1 MNTTPVNTT
10 AWDAA
15 LAFVW
20 RPENDGAD
28 NNSAPGETFLT
39 RWGVTE
45 DTWGYAQDEGVVP
58 GNTELRHAS
67 QDQLATV
74 LRTLFWNVCSC
85 DRMAGGGARGVALMV
100 FNMAMVAG
108 PGRAARLLQRL
119 IGATEDGQIGPLT
132 VSAMLSHTN
141 HLDLIDKLAVAD
153 EAFFASLEQAGRFL
167 KGWDRR
173 AEDAKKAAIL
183 LENS

>member
-28 NNSAPGETFLT
+28 NNSAPGEQFLT
-39 RWGVTE
+39 RWGVVE
-45 DTWGYAQDEGVVP
+45 ATWEHARDEGIVP
-58 GNTELRHAS
+58 DVDLS
-67 QDQLATV
+67 QATKDDLATV

-153 EAFFASLEQAGRFL
+153 EAFFASLAQAGRFL